1 MSERVEKSLGVV
13 LKGGAFTLL
22 GAVLGN
28 FFGFASKLVITR
40 ASDPEV
46 FGLFSLCT
54 GIVGIIYIG
63 SNLGLSIGVARYIP
77 FFKGKGDA
85 LKSRDASIVALNAGT
100 GISLVFFVAAFFSA
114 DFVAERFFPK
124 IENLSYLLKVIF
136 LTVPLYSFLELT
148 IGIARGHGDVIPKV
162 YFLDVIK
169 NGLLFL
175 LILAAIP
182 FGISISTIVYAYVAS
197 IVAPSVIASLYMSKK
212 YGVGLLSKR
221 VPQLPKREIILF
233 SLPLMMM
240 PIMWLVL
247 GTMDTVMLGY
257 FKDPAEVGI
266 YNASVSLARVFNTIA
281 APIMF
286 MFLPVA
292 TEYFAK
298 QSFTE
303 LSFLYKIFTKWI
315 FSVSLPI
322 FMILMFFPEII
333 ITTLFGARYIEGAMC
348 LRIIVLGYL
357 SSLILG
363 INNVALTASGKT
375 MVQMWLSVATIGLNF
390 VLNIFLI
397 PRYGSNGAALATALS
412 FTAFNV
418 LVSLVLYRH
427 AKVQPFSAN
436 YFKAIAAAFISL
448 GLFYLLLGYL
458 SAGLRLIPFF
468 LVFYSISYMAF
479 MILFSGINKYDLIM
493 LDILERKSGRKFFRL
508 RKLLARFDKHGG

>member
-1 MSERVEKSLGVV
+1 
-13 LKGGAFTLL
+13 
-22 GAVLGN
+22 
-28 FFGFASKLVITR
+28 
-40 ASDPEV
+40 
-46 FGLFSLCT
+46 
-54 GIVGIIYIG
+54 
-63 SNLGLSIGVARYIP
+63 
-77 FFKGKGDA
+77 
-85 LKSRDASIVALNAGT
+85 
-100 GISLVFFVAAFFSA
+100 
-114 DFVAERFFPK
+114 
-124 IENLSYLLKVIF
+124 
-136 LTVPLYSFLELT
+136 
-148 IGIARGHGDVIPKV
+148 
-162 YFLDVIK
+162 
-169 NGLLFL
+169 
-175 LILAAIP
+175 
-182 FGISISTIVYAYVAS
+182 
-197 IVAPSVIASLYMSKK
+197 
-212 YGVGLLSKR
+212 
-221 VPQLPKREIILF
+221 
-233 SLPLMMM
+233 MMM

-303 LSFLYKIFTKWI
+303 LSSLYKIFTKWI

-390 VLNIFLI
+390 ALNILLI

-412 FTAFNV
+412 FTAFNA

-468 LVFYSISYMAF
+468 LVFYSVSYLAF
-479 MILFSGINKYDLIM
+479 MILFSGINNTISLCSTYS
-493 LDILERKSGRKFFRL
+493 RKRAEESSSG
-508 RKLLARFDKHGG
+508 